1 MIQVSF
7 VDGLVFLNILKENN
21 MKVMNSKTDFC
32 FVFCHKGGLWY
43 DYTFPIDIPKLLKY
57 MKR

>member
-1 MIQVSF
+1 
-7 VDGLVFLNILKENN
+7 
-21 MKVMNSKTDFC
+21 MKVMNSKDDFC